1 MNNRIALILKLKNI
15 SATKFADEIDV
26 QRSSIS
32 HILSE
37 RNKPSL
43 EFIQKILKTYPEISP
58 EWLISGK
65 GGMLKNPDLFALDEE
80 VEIKENVEDEKVFS
94 STESIP
100 EEVDEEQQPEIKEPD
115 VPTEDISKTVYKK
128 TPISNQHKKIEKIL
142 VFYTD
147 NTFKE
152 YFPETEN

>member
-1 MNNRIALILKLKNI
+1 MNDRISLILKYKNI

-26 QRSSIS
+26 QRSRIS

-65 GGMLKNPDLFALDEE
+65 GAMIKNPDLFEQVETTSAKEVKPVFEMNPISEINIVPEVKPEVIIEE
-80 VEIKENVEDEKVFS
+80 NIHNEVNTVIKEDIKVL
-94 STESIP
+94 
-100 EEVDEEQQPEIKEPD
+100 
-115 VPTEDISKTVYKK
+115 
-128 TPISNQHKKIEKIL
+128 SNA
-142 VFYTD
+142 
-147 NTFKE
+147 
-152 YFPETEN
+152 

>member
-1 MNNRIALILKLKNI
+1 MNDRISLILKYKNI

-43 EFIQKILKTYPEISP
+43 EFIQKILKTYSEISP

-65 GGMLKNPDLFALDEE
+65 GAMIKNPDLFEQVETTTAKE
-80 VEIKENVEDEKVFS
+80 VKPVFENDTFS
-94 STESIP
+94 KNINIP
-100 EEVDEEQQPEIKEPD
+100 EEQPVSIVEEKIQNEVKPVINEEIKAFPS
-115 VPTEDISKTVYKK
+115 VP
-128 TPISNQHKKIEKIL
+128 NNKKIEKIL

-152 YFPETEN
+152 YFPQD